1 MSEGKPKIALYWCA
15 SCGGCE
21 EAVVDLAE
29 DLLKITEKVD
39 IVFWP
44 VAIDA
49 KKEDLEKLRDGE
61 ILVSFI
67 NGAIRLSE
75 HEEMVKLLRRKS
87 KLIVAYGSCSYMG
100 GIPSL
105 ANLYPREEI
114 LRYVA
119 MEAPTV
125 ENPDKT
131 TFKEKAMINGVELEL
146 PRFLEKARPLDEIVE
161 VDYYIPGCPP
171 TPQVTLKA
179 IETLLSGNLPPR
191 GSVIGASDKS
201 LCNECPLNS
210 TKPEKLLVKKYKRL
224 AHAEIDPE
232 KCLLAQGIPCL
243 GPVTRGGCNALC
255 IKAGMPCTGCFGPLD
270 GVVDYGGKA
279 VSYLASILDVPP
291 EKDAVLKALE
301 GLPDPVGYLYKY
313 SLAKSLLFRKRAER

>member
-1 MSEGKPKIALYWCA
+1 MSKGKPKIALYWCA

-29 DLLKITEKVD
+29 DLLKLVEKVE

-49 KKEDLEKLRDGE
+49 KKEDVEKLRDGE

-67 NGAIRLSE
+67 NGAVRLSE

-87 KLIVAYGSCSYMG
+87 RFVVAYGSCSYMG
-100 GIPSL
+100 GVPSL

-119 MEAPTV
+119 EEAPTV
-125 ENPDKT
+125 ENPEKT
-131 TFKEKAMINGVELEL
+131 RFQEKTVVEGVELEL
-146 PRFLEKARPLDEIVE
+146 PRFLEKAKPLDEVIE
-161 VDYYIPGCPP
+161 VDYYVPGCPP

-179 IETLLSGNLPPR
+179 VETLLNGPLPPK

-201 LCNECPLNS
+201 LCNECPLND
-210 TKPEKLLVKKYKRL
+210 TKPEKLAVEGYKRL
-224 AHAEIDPE
+224 VHAKIDPE
-232 KCLLAQGIPCL
+232 TCLLAQGIPCL
-243 GPVTRGGCNALC
+243 GPVTRGGCGALC
-255 IKAGMPCTGCFGPLD
+255 INAGMPCTGCFGPLD
-270 GVVDYGGKA
+270 GILDYGGKA
-279 VSYLASILDVPP
+279 ISYLASILDVPP
-291 EKDAVLKALE
+291 ERDAVLKALE

-313 SLAKSLLFRKRAER
+313 SFAKNLLFRKRAER